1 MSRVRR
7 GRGLLLVVVAGV
19 LVAAGTTIALRGQD
33 RAEPAQPAGSDGA
46 RVTEVDLRPPT
57 RQPGLPATASQPT
70 EAGATAFSLFWFDTL
85 NYSLSVL
92 DNDALAAHT
101 GAGCAQCNGWLIA
114 IQRWKQEGAT
124 LEGGL
129 SVPVELSVGPFV
141 PEQPVQFAATY
152 LTTPATVSRPGKQ
165 VADFPGGRTRGALT
179 VLWANGRWQM
189 TDVVL
194 DVQVQGR

>member
-1 MSRVRR
+1 MRALLAR
-7 GRGLLLVVVAGV
+7 RGLLALMALAA
-19 LVAAGTTIALRGQD
+19 LVATGSTFVLKGQQSV
-33 RAEPAQPAGSDGA
+33 EPIGQAGSGGS
-46 RVTEVDLRPPT
+46 RVAEVDLRPPS
-57 RQPGLPATASQPT
+57 RQPSLPAEASQPT

-92 DNDALAAHT
+92 DADALAPHT

-114 IQRWKQEGAT
+114 IQRWKQEGSR

-129 SVPVELSVGPFV
+129 SVPLELAVGPFAL
-141 PEQPVQFAATY
+141 EQPVQFAATY
-152 LTTPATVSRPGKQ
+152 LTTPATVTRPGPD

-179 VLWANGRWQM
+179 VLWVNGSWQM

-194 DVQVQGR
+194 DVSERGR